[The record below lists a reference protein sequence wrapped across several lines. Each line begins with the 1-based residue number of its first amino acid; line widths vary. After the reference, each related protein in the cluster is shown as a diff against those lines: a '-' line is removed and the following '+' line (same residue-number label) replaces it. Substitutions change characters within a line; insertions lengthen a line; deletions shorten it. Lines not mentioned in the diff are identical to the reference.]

1 MSDVGIDV
9 KIKLVSSIIPTEGER
24 ETYEMW
30 LNGALIDKN
39 GSFYLRY
46 EEVQEEHHIKT
57 TIKLTEMKSFIMR
70 KGAID
75 MRMPLNTMMEDRG
88 YYKSPYGDLPITTKT
103 HELALERKGNSGT
116 FKTQYDLIIGGNKV
130 GNYTLDIT
138 FTEVQ

>member
-1 MSDVGIDV
+1 MSDVGNKV

-30 LNGALIDKN
+30 LNGVVIDKN
-39 GSFYLRY
+39 GTYFLRY
-46 EEVQEEHHIKT
+46 EEVQDEHHIKT
-57 TIKLTEMKSFIMR
+57 TIRLTDDTSFIMR

-75 MRMPLNTMMEDRG
+75 MRMPLNVEQQERG
-88 YYKSPYGDLPITTKT
+88 HYNSPYGDLPITTKT
-103 HELALERKGNSGT
+103 YELAVERTNFSGA
-116 FKTQYDLIIGGNKV
+116 FKTQYDLIIGGNAV